1 MLSKGGF
8 ELAFKFFTAQR
19 LCAFGFGKISYLA
32 IRADHKKSSQIG
44 LFGNDIFDSVIR
56 ILFKRREDDRKVF
69 PLVVFTDQIEVRRS
83 VEDHENPC
91 FFLALEPLELRDKE
105 GLALRISQVSRGEV
119 SDEVVSVD
127 QVGHWTECES
137 AGE

>member
-1 MLSKGGF
+1 MLSQGGF

-19 LCAFGFGKISYLA
+19 LCAFGFG
-32 IRADHKKSSQIG
+32 KKSSQIG

-69 PLVVFTDQIEVRRS
+69 PLVVFPDQIEVRRS